1 MASRPI
7 DLDSTHTKL
16 ANTYAVHG
24 TRRKVSQALGV
35 DEKTISRWLKA
46 LADKG
51 YKDPRPRRAPKKP
64 RKPAGKPDSAPRVK
78 KELAQ

>member
-16 ANTYAVHG
+16 ADAYTVHG
-24 TRRKVSQALGV
+24 TRRKVSAALGV

-46 LADKG
+46 LAEKG
-51 YKDPRPRRAPKKP
+51 YKDPRPRRVPKKP
-64 RKPAGKPDSAPRVK
+64 RNSAKKPGAASRVK